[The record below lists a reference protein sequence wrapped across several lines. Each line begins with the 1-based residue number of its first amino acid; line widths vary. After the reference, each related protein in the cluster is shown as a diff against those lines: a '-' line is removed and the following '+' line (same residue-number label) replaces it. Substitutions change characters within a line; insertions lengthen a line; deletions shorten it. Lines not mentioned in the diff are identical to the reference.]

1 MRPAK
6 NRGACG
12 RYQIAFLKKEQLL
25 IFWLTKKEQL
35 LFFYS

>member
-1 MRPAK
+1 MRLVK

-12 RYQIAFLKKEQLL
+12 RYQMAFWKKEQLL